1 MVQKSGTQSI
11 NNNTATKVTWD
22 VEDLDSDTK
31 FASDRFT
38 PTVAGKYYIYT
49 SCAID
54 SLADQ
59 SNFYVMLY
67 FNGVHAQSSNMG
79 NGTATT
85 VSNSIAAVFDMDAD
99 DYVEVYV
106 QHSHGSARNLIGGST
121 TESLFLGYR
130 LTGV

>member
-31 FASDRFT
+31 FASNRFT

-67 FNGVHAQSSNMG
+67 FNGAHAQSSNMG

-85 VSNSIAAVFDMDAD
+85 VSNSIAAVFDMDGD